1 MKRRKIRRALPVL
14 SSQEI
19 VECSRLSARLSLGA
33 CVRRYVLAQSGD
45 TRTPSDW
52 NRNGR
57 SMENET
63 LVSCRNCSSGRQ
75 RTHNQ
80 EVSR

>member
-1 MKRRKIRRALPVL
+1 MNYRKRRALPVL

-19 VECSRLSARLSLGA
+19 VECSRLSATLSLGA
-33 CVRRYVLAQSGD
+33 CTRRYVLAQSST
-45 TRTPSDW
+45 TRAVSDW

-63 LVSCRNCSSGRQ
+63 LVSCRGCKVGRQ

-80 EVSR
+80 EVTA